1 MASSISRTPS
11 AFASLGNS
19 MTSRSDNADP
29 PLAATGLAPAEAV
42 PPAALVPGGSVPFEA
57 REAALMQFRIGDRP
71 ALNSLPFSAESG
83 ISRQQPLVRL
93 AVDHILRASQDV
105 DTSPG

>member
-1 MASSISRTPS
+1 
-11 AFASLGNS
+11 
-19 MTSRSDNADP
+19 
-29 PLAATGLAPAEAV
+29 
-42 PPAALVPGGSVPFEA
+42 
-57 REAALMQFRIGDRP
+57 MQFWIGDRP

-105 DTSPG
+105 DTSPGLTIGRCFTVTVGRTACAWAAVVIAIAAKTAAATAKVTAVLMIITFVPLAG